1 MKNGMLIL
9 CLILWGGLS
18 NACLGQSLG
27 DLEALRQVVPA
38 KPKPKNQWEVAQNSN
53 NEAEW
58 VLSQAFLFYKA
69 FISSQDGNRCSFYPS
84 CSVYSLQVVKKR
96 GLVIGGLA
104 TFDRLMRCNSLS
116 PELYPIDMRQRL
128 LIDHP

>member
-1 MKNGMLIL
+1 MYIL
-9 CLILWGGLS
+9 CLILLGTLS
-18 NACLGQSLG
+18 NVGLGQSLK

-38 KPKPKNQWEVAQNSN
+38 QPKAKTQWDVAQNNS

-84 CSVYSLQVVKKR
+84 CSVYSLQAVKKR
-96 GLVIGGLA
+96 GLIFGGLA

-116 PELYPIDMRQRL
+116 PELYSIDIRRRL